1 MITTSMCKTNLQEMN
16 FSLIKFEII
25 AFNSNDHFISNI
37 TIKEKYFFDKYISR
51 STQTIMQIYLTAKHN
66 HCISPLNS

>member
-37 TIKEKYFFDKYISR
+37 TIKEKYFLTNIFQDLQIPLYK
-51 STQTIMQIYLTAKHN
+51 ST
-66 HCISPLNS
+66 